1 MAASPPC
8 RVFAHKRTVQLIIE
22 DDMRIDSLEVI
33 ASLPDF
39 QADITSV
46 LPLFT
51 GKCIDITLWD
61 HEVAARLAAS
71 GFDYGDIRKPLR
83 LLGEKTIHVSFFV
96 MVEFP
101 DNVVVDLLK
110 QYGELKTENLRHLSF
125 QEERFSH
132 IERGIC
138 VAEFVKIKRDL
149 PPRIV
154 T

>member
-1 MAASPPC
+1 
-8 RVFAHKRTVQLIIE
+8 
-22 DDMRIDSLEVI
+22 
-33 ASLPDF
+33 
-39 QADITSV
+39 
-46 LPLFT
+46 
-51 GKCIDITLWD
+51 
-61 HEVAARLAAS
+61 
-71 GFDYGDIRKPLR
+71 
-83 LLGEKTIHVSFFV
+83 

-110 QYGELKTENLRHLSF
+110 QYGELKTENLRRLYF